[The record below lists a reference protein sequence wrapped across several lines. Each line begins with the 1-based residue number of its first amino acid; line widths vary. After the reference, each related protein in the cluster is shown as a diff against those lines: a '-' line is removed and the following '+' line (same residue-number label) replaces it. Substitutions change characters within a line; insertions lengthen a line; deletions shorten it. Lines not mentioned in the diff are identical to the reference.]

1 MQIYNW
7 IKIKLQYKEKTMNEQ
22 KINEEVMDVD
32 ILGSIEFDLTE
43 SIKDLI
49 YNIKTVKEDVT
60 KIKEHLH
67 LEQ

>member
-1 MQIYNW
+1 
-7 IKIKLQYKEKTMNEQ
+7 MNEQ